1 MCDRNPFAFQYPIHL
16 LMSSFSRALNS
27 FIVGLLAS
35 ATFVANVANPNAS
48 FPSTARRPSATFAED
63 ASALKN
69 ESSLIAGWAQ
79 SLVSAF
85 VQIEEGIAHN
95 LLEGFS

>member
-1 MCDRNPFAFQYPIHL
+1 VRCDKNPFAFQYPIHL
-16 LMSSFSRALNS
+16 LTSSFVRAFSS

-35 ATFVANVANPNAS
+35 ATSVANVASPNAS

-69 ESSLIAGWAQ
+69 ESSLTAG
-79 SLVSAF
+79 
-85 VQIEEGIAHN
+85 
-95 LLEGFS
+95 